1 MPITMIGLG
10 DKVDAQ
16 GRLEAYC
23 TRAQA
28 YYVGSSD
35 KDLQTPDVQTKARD
49 AAIAGLEDS
58 R

>member
-1 MPITMIGLG
+1 MIALG
-10 DKVDAQ
+10 DKIDAP
-16 GRLEAYC
+16 GRLEAYY

-28 YYVGSSD
+28 FYLGSNN
-35 KDLQTPDVQTKARD
+35 KDFQTPDFQTKARD